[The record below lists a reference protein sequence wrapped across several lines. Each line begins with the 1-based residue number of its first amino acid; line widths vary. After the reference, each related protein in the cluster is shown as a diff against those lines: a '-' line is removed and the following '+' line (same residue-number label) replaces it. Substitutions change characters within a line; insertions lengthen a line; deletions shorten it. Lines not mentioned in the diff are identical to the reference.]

1 MTLEATDPSAAS
13 YRINDLR
20 RVAPR
25 VNAEQIRLGSIATV
39 STPNWRIKAESLWP
53 RQRARVARVADEM
66 QAEGKKWSIFIQTQR
81 LAPRHANAFTTL
93 LIRAVAVAFVRQFDR
108 LSLRIAIQ

>member
-25 VNAEQIRLGSIATV
+25 VNAEQIRLVSIATV
-39 STPNWRIKAESLWP
+39 STPNWRIKAEALCL
-53 RQRARVARVADEM
+53 D
-66 QAEGKKWSIFIQTQR
+66 
-81 LAPRHANAFTTL
+81 NAL
-93 LIRAVAVAFVRQFDR
+93 ELQECG
-108 LSLRIAIQ
+108 